1 MKSRASYDL
10 PLESLRFLPRP
21 AVAGRRLRKNIQHR
35 EHCLVV
41 FWSIAAILR
50 GADVPPIISGVG
62 EITFAATPRCAV
74 ASGLPEEQPARKA
87 RMIVAASVA
96 ANIDIAR
103 PDLLYIIEVNLHLLR
118 AGERG

>member
-21 AVAGRRLRKNIQHR
+21 AVAGRRLRKNIQHC

-50 GADVPPIISGVG
+50 GADVTPIIPGVG
-62 EITFAATPRCAV
+62 VVLWRRSANLRVGVKLAALGVAYVRSYEPPRHPISNA
-74 ASGLPEEQPARKA
+74 
-87 RMIVAASVA
+87 
-96 ANIDIAR
+96 
-103 PDLLYIIEVNLHLLR
+103 LLR
-118 AGERG
+118 VP